1 MGPPGGPKN
10 GSVFLINFL
19 KWTFYI
25 LEPMRCL
32 ADLYG
37 SRLDSRALQ
46 QLAHPKILQWV
57 MRIGSERAR
66 SHIECEY
73 VTFSC
78 NRNGGREWP
87 KGRTVAAFKRR
98 RLLLPEPL
106 GPLNLVVI
114 SCRLAAPNPGSN
126 FSWTLLNCRTQASE
140 AQSERI
146 ACTY

>member
-19 KWTFYI
+19 KSTSYI
-25 LEPMRCL
+25 LEPMRSL

-37 SRLDSRALQ
+37 SRMDSRALQ
-46 QLAHPKILQWV
+46 QLAEPKRLHWI
-57 MRIGSERAR
+57 MRIGSKRAR

-73 VTFSC
+73 VPFSC
-78 NRNGGREWP
+78 NRNGGREWR
-87 KGRTVAAFKRR
+87 KGRTIAVFKRR

-114 SCRLAAPNPGSN
+114 SCRLAAPNPGPNSQ
-126 FSWTLLNCRTQASE
+126 CMVRKGRTRASQ
-140 AQSERI
+140 AQSKRI
-146 ACTY
+146 ACTC

>member
-19 KWTFYI
+19 KSTSYI

-78 NRNGGREWP
+78 NRNGGREWR
-87 KGRTVAAFKRR
+87 KGRTIAVFKRR

-114 SCRLAAPNPGSN
+114 SCRLAAPNPGPNSPCI
-126 FSWTLLNCRTQASE
+126 LLKGRTQASE
-140 AQSERI
+140 AQKPGL
-146 ACTY
+146 A